1 MSNSVRMKKQTK
13 IHLLSLATERVKMMS
28 NSPLVNYT
36 KLSPN
41 STNPRRK
48 PISKITIHH
57 MAGNLSVETCGNVFA
72 PTSRKASSNY
82 GVGTD
87 GRVGMYVEEKNRAW
101 TSSSS
106 ANDDQAVTI
115 EVANDQI
122 GGDWH
127 VSDKALA
134 KTIEL
139 CVDICKRNSIKKLNF
154 TGDKNGNLTMHKWFS
169 STSCPGPY
177 LSSKFPYIADE
188 VNKRLNAAEE
198 PPKQDEP
205 AGVLYYVQTGAYSVK
220 ANAEAQLRKVKAAGF
235 DAMLKKSGNMFKIQV
250 GAFSIKANA
259 DLLAAKLKA
268 SGFDTYVTTS
278 GGTPVNVSTNAKTI
292 EVGSKVTVK
301 ESASKYSTGQA
312 IPSWVKGKTYTVQ
325 QLTGQR
331 ALLKEIVS
339 WVEIDDLTVK

>member
-1 MSNSVRMKKQTK
+1 M
-13 IHLLSLATERVKMMS
+13 MMS

-82 GVGTD
+82 GVGSD

-101 TSSSS
+101 TTSSS

-122 GGDWH
+122 GGEWH
-127 VSDKALA
+127 VSDKALE

-139 CVDICKRNSIKKLNF
+139 CVDICKRNGIEKLNY
-154 TGDKNGNLTMHKWFS
+154 TGDKSGNLTMHKWFA

-188 VNKRLNAAEE
+188 VNKRLNAKEVEETVTLEEFKKLYKQMLAEGKGDNPSSWAKE
-198 PPKQDEP
+198 SCEKAKE
-205 AGVLYYVQTGAYSVK
+205 AGVFAGDGLGNFNWQDPVTR
-220 ANAEAQLRKVKAAGF
+220 EA
-235 DAMLKKSGNMFKIQV
+235 
-250 GAFSIKANA
+250 
-259 DLLAAKLKA
+259 LAAVLDR
-268 SGFDTYVTTS
+268 SDV
-278 GGTPVNVSTNAKTI
+278 I
-292 EVGSKVTVK
+292 
-301 ESASKYSTGQA
+301 
-312 IPSWVKGKTYTVQ
+312 
-325 QLTGQR
+325 
-331 ALLKEIVS
+331 
-339 WVEIDDLTVK
+339 